1 MGRGLDNFENQY
13 LQYGDSSPD
22 NQGDAFENENNLGAV
37 IRFGI
42 GDAPDLL
49 RKSMERFL
57 IGNVI

>member
-1 MGRGLDNFENQY
+1 LDDFENEY

-22 NQGDAFENENNLGAV
+22 TQGDAFENENNLRAV

-42 GDAPDLL
+42 SDAPDLL